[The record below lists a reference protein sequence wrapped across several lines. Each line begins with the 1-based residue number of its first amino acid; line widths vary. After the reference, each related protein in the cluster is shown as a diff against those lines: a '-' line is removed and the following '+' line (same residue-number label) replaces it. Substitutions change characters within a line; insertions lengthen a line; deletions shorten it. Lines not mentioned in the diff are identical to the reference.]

1 MTATAALGGVSG
13 GAGDAGN
20 EVVSIATRWII
31 VDLYRAAVSPSG
43 KANGGVALTYL
54 SIDIDIDS
62 DNNNHDG
69 FPQRSE
75 WEETLEEE
83 EYGLGRLIMLD
94 KPDRPLTP
102 VLIQLPPG
110 LPPPLGLPPDDDLFR
125 VRLDWNQAGDAGTIK
140 LWTSPLMDEVRRPE
154 SVANGG
160 HQVFP
165 GESYTLEE
173 IGYGGGQILLYAEGI
188 AENAAL
194 KTLAGVER
202 EGKPEEY
209 IRGTFIVKGQEVGS
223 DKVKYLVA
231 NEDSFFYQLQTRQEV
246 RNALASRGVY
256 TFADLK
262 NFCLRADANL
272 ADKAVPGLRAMKY
285 QDYIT
290 GKDQYVLALGGTDD
304 KWDWGNNFAQG
315 WGLLPDQYNEAI
327 DLGIKFKKDVSMK
340 GHLVVTGHSLGGGL
354 ASAAA
359 LAGGFPA
366 DTFNAAWLHENTRS
380 LIGPDANGG
389 AIRAYYVD
397 YDILTFLQARV
408 GDWRDDGIIRIAP
421 VGSLQPLDSP
431 YDVDIAV
438 ASAAIATLFVGGS
451 FAGPA
456 AAAGAG
462 RVVDIMVTCHN
473 LNVVLYG
480 LLVREGNPAVDM
492 LGYSRSEL

>member
-1 MTATAALGGVSG
+1 VQWYGGPIALGGVSG
-13 GAGDAGN
+13 GAGDVGN

-31 VDLYRAAVSPSG
+31 VDLYRAAVSASG

-54 SIDIDIDS
+54 SIDVDIDS
-62 DNNNHDG
+62 DNTG
-69 FPQRSE
+69 GVQRSA
-75 WEETLEEE
+75 WEEKLEEE
-83 EYGLGRLIMLD
+83 KYGLGKLVMLANS
-94 KPDRPLTP
+94 PSRPLTELVIDVPRP
-102 VLIQLPPG
+102 VMTLYG
-110 LPPPLGLPPDDDLFR
+110 LPANEAGQVGLRF
-125 VRLDWNQAGDAGTIK
+125 DWNPAGKAGSIR
-140 LWTSPLMDEVRRPE
+140 LWNTQVQPAARNPAPLDQ
-154 SVANGG
+154 GG
-160 HQVFP
+160 NLIEP
-165 GESYTLEE
+165 GKFYPLDMF
-173 IGYGGGQILLYAEGI
+173 GEGI
-188 AENAAL
+188 VVYVEGVEENAGL

-202 EGKPEEY
+202 ERKPEEY
-209 IRGTFIVKGQEVGS
+209 IRATFVVKGQDVGS
-223 DKVKYLVA
+223 DKVKYIVA
-231 NEDSFFYQLQTRQEV
+231 NEDSFFYQLQRRQEV

-256 TFADLK
+256 KSEDMPD
-262 NFCLRADANL
+262 FCLQQKSAEGAG
-272 ADKAVPGLRAMKY
+272 VPGFKAIKY

-290 GKDQYVLALGGTDD
+290 GEDQYVLAFGGTDD

-315 WGLLPDQYNEAI
+315 SGLLPDQYDKAI
-327 DLGIKFKKDVSMK
+327 KLGREFKRDGKQ

-366 DTFNAAWLHENTRS
+366 DTFNAAWLHEETRT

-492 LGYSRSEL
+492 LGYSRSDLER